1 MLQLFYVLLCFK
13 SSSKLSPYL
22 CWYKHAFL
30 KYLAHFYNIHER
42 RQFKHFI
49 LNDYIF
55 PVDKVL
61 MRKLKLSI
69 LDSHKG
75 VDCSRLLLYC
85 ALILRDK
92 AFDPSSTLYAS
103 KHMHM
108 SSTFDLSS
116 VHPHLCGNEFKVL
129 DNIFLWWHL
138 A

>member
-1 MLQLFYVLLCFK
+1 
-13 SSSKLSPYL
+13 
-22 CWYKHAFL
+22 
-30 KYLAHFYNIHER
+30 
-42 RQFKHFI
+42 
-49 LNDYIF
+49 
-55 PVDKVL
+55 